1 MNDRLLRR
9 REVEELT
16 GLSRASIYRLMRRGR
31 FPRPVR
37 VSATAVSPSTV
48 NGYPLHPAPAAVL
61 VYEQMQAVAVRVAP
75 GVPERSH
82 PCCR

>member
-16 GLSRASIYRLMRRGR
+16 GLSRASIYRMMGSGR

-37 VSATAVSPSTV
+37 VSATAVRWKESDITVWIQSRPVATSELGSTTAAWESP
-48 NGYPLHPAPAAVL
+48 G
-61 VYEQMQAVAVRVAP
+61 
-75 GVPERSH
+75 
-82 PCCR
+82 